1 MVAHPGLEGEPGEED
16 VVEGDEEA
24 RRGDHE
30 QVRDDERAERV
41 LAGKEIRS
49 KSLSAPISRL
59 RRTPV
64 VKMLETH
71 RVGVERDSNDDTGDV
86 RDHPAEHVP
95 DRVPS
100 VPSPP
105 PEERTKQ
112 DPIQHGGDDR
122 QGDGGDVPE
131 ICRMVRQGQSG
142 HAQ

>member
-1 MVAHPGLEGEPGEED
+1 MVAHPRLEGEPGKED

-41 LAGKEIRS
+41 LVGDETPS
-49 KSLSAPISRL
+49 KSILALASR
-59 RRTPV
+59 RRHVRVST
-64 VKMLETH
+64 MLGTH
-71 RVGVERDSNDDTGDV
+71 RVGVQGDPNDDTGDV
-86 RDHPAEHVP
+86 GDHPAEHVP

-112 DPIQHGGDDR
+112 DPIQDGGDDR
-122 QGDGGDVPE
+122 QGNGGNVSE

-142 HAQ
+142 LAQ